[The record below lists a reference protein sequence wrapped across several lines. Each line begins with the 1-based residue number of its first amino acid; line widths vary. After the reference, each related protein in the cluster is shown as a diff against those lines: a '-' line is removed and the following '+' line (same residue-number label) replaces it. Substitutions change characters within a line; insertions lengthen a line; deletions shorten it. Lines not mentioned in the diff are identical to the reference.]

1 MATPVA
7 PRPTAPGPS
16 PAASSDWTV
25 QVADTIESVVD
36 SVRNKTAVPLETV
49 ARALVYG
56 IIVGTMGV
64 TALVL
69 VTILSIRVLDYVLPV
84 WAAYAVLGGFFTLM
98 GLLLWRKR
106 RATNPYGANKKGK

>member
-16 PAASSDWTV
+16 PAASPDWTV

-36 SVRNKTAVPLETV
+36 SVRNKTAVRLETV

-84 WAAYAVLGGFFTLM
+84 WAAYAVLGGLFTSM

-106 RATNPYGANKKGK
+106 RSANPDGANKKGK

>member
-7 PRPTAPGPS
+7 SRPTAPGP
-16 PAASSDWTV
+16 AATASDDWTV
-25 QVADTIESVVD
+25 QVADTIESAVG

-56 IIVGTMGV
+56 IIVGAMGV

-69 VTILSIRVLDYVLPV
+69 VTILAVRVLDYVLPV
-84 WAAYAVLGGFFTLM
+84 WAAYAVLGGFFTLL

-106 RATNPYGANKKGK
+106 RAPGPKNDK